1 MIQYGMKNIS
11 NSTTIS
17 DFELILNKIKKLK
30 VDTIYPFECLGKDR
44 DKLRVYLSRLADR
57 GVIIKSGRGYFY
69 KPNNQTIVKRSQK
82 DITLNKSLFG
92 NDMFW
97 SVNDGFKVQ
106 TDKLISAYLG
116 NYTLDDIMGLYVL
129 FGYSR
134 LIEESLRLY
143 GRNSIHYKNIRAMLE
158 ACEKWRLND
167 KRNQRVA

>member
-1 MIQYGMKNIS
+1 MVQYGMKNIS

-30 VDTIYPFECLGKDR
+30 VDTIYPFKCLGKDR

-82 DITLNKSLFG
+82 EIALNKSLFD

-116 NYTLDDIMGLYVL
+116 NYTLDDIIGLYVL

-134 LIEESLRLY
+134 LVEESLRLY

-158 ACEKWRLND
+158 SCEKWRLND